1 MSSVNRYVRAPI
13 FQLEKRCNERGYIL
27 EKAKACIVEVYP
39 DATALFDV
47 DHPEYP
53 RDKGIKLDFVE
64 GGVGSNLK
72 KLLSRIG
79 ITSTPNCSC
88 NARAAMMDTFGIG
101 WCEENLEY
109 LVGFLR
115 EEAAKRKL
123 PFIDAA
129 GRALVKM
136 AIKRAKKNI
145 GK

>member
-1 MSSVNRYVRAPI
+1 MRVRAPI
-13 FQLEKRCNERGYIL
+13 HQLELRCNQRGYIL
-27 EKAKACIVEVYP
+27 EKAKACIVETY
-39 DATALFDV
+39 DDGTALFET

-53 RDKGIKLDFVE
+53 TDKGFKFETNDI
-64 GGVGSNLK
+64 GVGSELK
-72 KLLSRIG
+72 KLLARVG

-88 NARAAMMDTFGIG
+88 NMRAAMMDTYGIG

-129 GRALVKM
+129 GRSLIKM

>member
-1 MSSVNRYVRAPI
+1 MSRYVRAPI
-13 FQLEKRCNERGYIL
+13 HQLELRCNQRGYIL
-27 EKAKACIVEVYP
+27 EKAKACIVEKFP
-39 DATALFDV
+39 DGTALFDIE
-47 DHPEYP
+47 HPEYP

-72 KLLSRIG
+72 KILSRIG

-88 NARAAMMDTFGIG
+88 NARAAMMDTFGIE

-136 AIKRAKKNI
+136 AIKRAKKHI